1 MATHG
6 SIGEFQGHP
15 EGWTEYIER
24 LECYFTANDVATDEK
39 RRAILLAYCG
49 DATYSTIRSLVAPR
63 KPTEVPYDDL
73 VKLAQAHYNPRPSQ
87 IVQRFKFNSR
97 TQQAGESIASYVA
110 ELHRLSEHCGFGQ
123 SLDDMLRDRL
133 VCGLAQARIQQRLL
147 AEVDLTLDKAMK
159 IAQAMEVAERDA
171 KELRQVETHP
181 VEPVHK
187 VNGGTAKPPADRKP
201 CFRCGGQHDHTQCRF
216 RDVECHACG
225 KRGHLKRVCRS
236 RPTDGRTPGPKQPI
250 HKAEQDVLD
259 LPAEYTMY
267 PVTGPNAKPWQ
278 TPISV
283 EDHSLVMEVDTG
295 AAVTVISEAT
305 FNRVGGVSSLPQL
318 HPSMVKLRTYTG
330 EEIPVVGELSV
341 KVQCQGQVE
350 QLPLVVVAGDGPSLL
365 GRDWL
370 AKLKLDWSTILAV
383 RAEKELQSVLD
394 RYEMVFSAGLG
405 LIRGVEARLHVDPN
419 VQPRFLKARSVP
431 YALRSKVEEELNK
444 LESEGVIVPVQH
456 SEWAAPIV
464 PVLKSNGMVR
474 ICGDFKLTANKATK
488 TEVYPLPRIEDLF
501 ASLAGG
507 KMFSKL
513 DLSHAYLQLPLAKES
528 QPFVTVNMH
537 KGLYRYQRLPF
548 GVASAPAI
556 FQRTMESVLQG
567 LTNVCVY
574 LDDILVSGRS
584 MQEHLVNLEEVLK
597 RLEEAGLR
605 LKKEKCSFLMQEV
618 EYLGHR
624 ISKEGLQPTEAKVR
638 AVAEAP
644 EPQQVDEL
652 RSFLGLVNY
661 YGKFLPSLASTAAPL
676 YRLLQKKA
684 HWVWGKDQSSA
695 FEEVKKL
702 LQSADLLVHFDPQKQ
717 LVLACDASPYGL
729 GAVLSHVMED
739 GTEKP
744 IAFASRTLAPP
755 EKRYSQ
761 LDKEALAII
770 FGVKRFHQYLY
781 GRHFIIH
788 SDHKPLM
795 FIFDESKTIP
805 AMASARIQRW
815 ALTLSGYSYTIRYKA
830 GKEHAN
836 ADALSRL
843 PLAEA
848 PTEVPRPPETVFLME
863 HLAAFPVSAANIR
876 SQIDRD
882 PTLAKVRQFVT
893 CGWPTLPVT
902 SPEMQ
907 PFNQRREELSVEDG
921 CLLRG
926 SRVIVPPSLRGKVL
940 DQLHDGHPGI
950 GKMKAL
956 ARQYVWWPGLDGD
969 VEGRVEKCVPC
980 QDNCKSPPSAPL
992 HPWEWPQRP
1001 WVRVHADYA
1010 GPFLGH
1016 MFLILIDAHSKWL
1029 EVHMTNSST
1038 SSVTIEKMRSSF
1050 ATLDL
1055 PEQLV
1060 IDNGPSFTSEEF
1072 ALFLQMNGIKHI
1084 TTAPYH
1090 PGSNGLA
1097 ERAVQT
1103 LKSGL
1108 KKIAE
1113 GSLANRL
1120 SRFLLSYRT
1129 TPHST
1134 TGGTPSELM
1143 FGRQLRTRMDLLKPD
1158 IGRRV
1163 RFRQDQQKQGHD
1175 THARPREFAVGTKVY
1190 AKNFGRGSLWLPGVV
1205 QEARG
1210 PVSYTVELE
1219 DGRVVR
1225 RHVDHVRVRTP
1236 TDGVPQ
1242 EADEADDF
1250 FPVDIPTPSSD
1261 LSVAPAGPS
1270 AGPRRSSRP
1279 RHPPDRLVFW
1289 GAN

>member
-1 MATHG
+1 MG
-6 SIGEFQGHP
+6 
-15 EGWTEYIER
+15 
-24 LECYFTANDVATDEK
+24 C
-39 RRAILLAYCG
+39 
-49 DATYSTIRSLVAPR
+49 
-63 KPTEVPYDDL
+63 
-73 VKLAQAHYNPRPSQ
+73 Q
-87 IVQRFKFNSR
+87 IVDKEPDAKANLPPF
-97 TQQAGESIASYVA
+97 
-110 ELHRLSEHCGFGQ
+110 
-123 SLDDMLRDRL
+123 SLTCQLDNW
-133 VCGLAQARIQQRLL
+133 
-147 AEVDLTLDKAMK
+147 TLDKAMK

-216 RDVECHACG
+216 RDVECHTCG

-250 HKAEQDVLD
+250 HKAQQDVLD

-305 FNRVGGVSSLPQL
+305 FNQVGGVSSLSQL

-394 RYEMVFSAGLG
+394 RYEMVFSPGLG

-419 VQPRFLKARSVP
+419 VQPRFLKAHSVP

-528 QPFVTVNMH
+528 QPFVTVNTH
-537 KGLYRYQRLPF
+537 KGLYRYQQLPF

-788 SDHKPLM
+788 SDHEPLM

-848 PTEVPRPPETVFLME
+848 PTEVPRPLETVFLME

-876 SQIDRD
+876 SQTDRD

-926 SRVIVPPSLRGKVL
+926 SRVIVPPSLWGKVL

-969 VEGRVEKCVPC
+969 VEG
-980 QDNCKSPPSAPL
+980 
-992 HPWEWPQRP
+992 
-1001 WVRVHADYA
+1001 
-1010 GPFLGH
+1010 
-1016 MFLILIDAHSKWL
+1016 
-1029 EVHMTNSST
+1029 
-1038 SSVTIEKMRSSF
+1038 
-1050 ATLDL
+1050 
-1055 PEQLV
+1055 
-1060 IDNGPSFTSEEF
+1060 
-1072 ALFLQMNGIKHI
+1072 
-1084 TTAPYH
+1084 
-1090 PGSNGLA
+1090 
-1097 ERAVQT
+1097 
-1103 LKSGL
+1103 
-1108 KKIAE
+1108 
-1113 GSLANRL
+1113 
-1120 SRFLLSYRT
+1120 
-1129 TPHST
+1129 
-1134 TGGTPSELM
+1134 
-1143 FGRQLRTRMDLLKPD
+1143 
-1158 IGRRV
+1158 
-1163 RFRQDQQKQGHD
+1163 
-1175 THARPREFAVGTKVY
+1175 
-1190 AKNFGRGSLWLPGVV
+1190 
-1205 QEARG
+1205 
-1210 PVSYTVELE
+1210 
-1219 DGRVVR
+1219 
-1225 RHVDHVRVRTP
+1225 
-1236 TDGVPQ
+1236 
-1242 EADEADDF
+1242 
-1250 FPVDIPTPSSD
+1250 
-1261 LSVAPAGPS
+1261 
-1270 AGPRRSSRP
+1270 
-1279 RHPPDRLVFW
+1279 
-1289 GAN
+1289 